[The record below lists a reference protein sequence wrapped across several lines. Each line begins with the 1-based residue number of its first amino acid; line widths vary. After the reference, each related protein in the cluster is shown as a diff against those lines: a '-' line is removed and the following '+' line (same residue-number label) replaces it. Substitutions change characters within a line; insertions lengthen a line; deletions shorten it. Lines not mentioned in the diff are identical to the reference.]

1 MKKILT
7 LAVFLL
13 NLLSLT
19 EVSAQNYSSETGLVD
34 LLNKI
39 VADAKN
45 SEAEIYTVVLND
57 PEYEFG
63 DYSEYGDFSQEVVT
77 SDGEHYYY
85 NYGNMGSTT
94 ENSIYCPGVPYE
106 VTDIEL
112 THMVT
117 IVGYDDKYYYCA
129 YGGKDAVRIPM
140 SAIDEHSIYTCGG
153 LNYEEL
159 KRLQNKND

>member
-1 MKKILT
+1 MKKFLA

-19 EVSAQNYSSETGLVD
+19 EMSAQNYSSETGRTCTGTGILCD
-34 LLNKI
+34 AMHSD
-39 VADAKN
+39 AD
-45 SEAEIYTVVLND
+45 IYTVVIGES
-57 PEYEFG
+57 EYEFD
-63 DYSEYGDFSQEVVT
+63 DYSEYGDFSQEVVA

-85 NYGNMGSTT
+85 NYGDTGSTT